1 MDPMVITIFS
11 CFFESV
17 YENYKTNFL
26 ENYYLYINFEYRVTA
41 AVLHVTQF
49 YVRNKVFEFLAIFT
63 NFFFEK

>member
-11 CFFESV
+11 WFFESV
-17 YENYKTNFL
+17 WENYKPNFL
-26 ENYYLYINFEYRVTA
+26 ENYYLFINFEYRGTA

-63 NFFFEK
+63 KFLF